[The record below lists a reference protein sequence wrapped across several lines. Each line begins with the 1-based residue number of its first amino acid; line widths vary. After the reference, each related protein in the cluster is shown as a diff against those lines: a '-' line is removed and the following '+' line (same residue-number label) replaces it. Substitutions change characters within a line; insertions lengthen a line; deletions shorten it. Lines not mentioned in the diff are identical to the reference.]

1 MLRLGKSAALIGLI
15 AAVAATGACGRGS
28 GKKTIGLAV
37 SNLQADFFNMIKQS
51 VEAYGKQQGYAVI
64 TVDAKGDATT
74 QVNQVQDLITQ
85 NIDALIYIPAGA
97 TAAAVPVK
105 TARAAGIPVVNVD
118 RSAEGAPGDVYIR
131 SDSVRA
137 TKALAE
143 WLCKQTGGT
152 GNAVVIHGQKGTS
165 PEVDRTTGFTE
176 GLKACPGV
184 RITQDQWTERW
195 AADEGNKIAQD
206 MLQRDPTISIIFG
219 QADGIALG
227 AAQAVKLAKPDH
239 KVWVVGYDGDVGG
252 LKGVENGTLDA
263 TVTQPTFTMGRM
275 AVDAVTELLA
285 GKKVVADRPT
295 DGVLTTA
302 ENVQAFLKVHP

>member
-1 MLRLGKSAALIGLI
+1 MLRLGKSAVLIGFV
-15 AAVAATGACGRGS
+15 ATVAATGACGRAS

-51 VEAYGKQQGYAVI
+51 VEAYGKEQGYAVI

-97 TAAAVPVK
+97 TAASVTVK
-105 TARAAGIPVVNVD
+105 AARAAGIPVVNVD
-118 RSAEGAPGDVYIR
+118 RNAEGAPGDVYIR
-131 SDSVRA
+131 SDSVQA
-137 TKALAE
+137 TRELAE
-143 WLCKQTGGT
+143 WVCKQAGGK

-165 PEVDRTTGFTE
+165 PELDRTKGFAD
-176 GLKACPGV
+176 GLKTCPGV
-184 RITQDQWTERW
+184 SMTQNQWTERW

-227 AAQAVKLAKPDH
+227 AAQAVKLAKLDH
-239 KVWVVGYDGDVGG
+239 KVWVIGYDGDVGG
-252 LKGVENGTLDA
+252 LKGVQNGTLDA
-263 TVTQPTFTMGRM
+263 TVTQPTFAMGRM
-275 AVDAVTELLA
+275 AVDAVTDLLA
-285 GKKVVADRPT
+285 RKNVKPDRPT
-295 DGVLTTA
+295 VGVLTTA
-302 ENVQAFLKVHP
+302 ENVQVFLKVHP